1 MIKRIIDGLDREDLI
16 RKKYFFILFSI
27 LVLAISLFGLN
38 GSLQNVDEVLYARV
52 SRESLEEGSWLIQI
66 KDGKQIFFKAPM
78 VFWTAML
85 SFKLFGV
92 SDFTARLPSAI
103 ANIVSS
109 FIILF
114 ICIKTFNSYKTGIMA
129 VLIYLCSLQVNAS
142 SHQICADLLVLM
154 FLLLSLFFSLKGIK
168 DNKLWFLLAGFFNGF
183 AYLSKSVLG
192 FAIPAALLIYIIIRR
207 RGDLFVYLIMLVF
220 ISFIFSIPF
229 YLYINIKL
237 PTMFKENFLIN
248 YLLGIVYTKGSFS
261 IFDVLFRLLYYL
273 TLLLLFI
280 LPFSP
285 GLLFVFFRKGE
296 ESKAK
301 NILWND
307 LSSLISI
314 YLLVLLIGFSLI
326 RQKMA
331 HYTLFMIPVLAIFL
345 GESLKNIK
353 NRKIYLFFASVS
365 AITVIVFLVIYGKEG
380 HRYPTYRDF
389 VYGLIIIYALFSILN
404 IIFFLR
410 KIDAK
415 IGVFSLVFI
424 FFISYTIHTAITV
437 PLDFNSDIKSFADVY
452 KNSAPI
458 VVISTREVN
467 EGSKT
472 RVTIWYMR
480 KRSKQYKTFEHF
492 LEASGEIE
500 KGTYLIFYNG
510 YSDELQ
516 RLYESF
522 KILKTGKIWSIGVV
536 R

>member
-16 RKKYFFILFSI
+16 TKKYFFIIFSI

-38 GSLQNVDEVLYARV
+38 GSLQNVDEVLFARV

-66 KDGKQIFFKAPM
+66 KDGKQLFFKAPM
-78 VFWTAML
+78 VFWTSML

-92 SDFTARLPSAI
+92 SDITARLPSAI

-114 ICIKTFNSYKTGIMA
+114 ICIKIFNSYKTGIMA

-142 SHQICADLLVLM
+142 SHQISTDLLVLM

-168 DNKLWFLLAGFFNGF
+168 DNRLWFLMAGFFNGF
-183 AYLSKSVLG
+183 AYLSKSALG
-192 FAIPAALLIYIIIRR
+192 FVIPAALLIYIIIRR
-207 RGDLFVYLIMLVF
+207 RGDLFVYLIMLVI
-220 ISFIFSIPF
+220 ISFIFSIPY
-229 YLYINIKL
+229 YLYVNIKL
-237 PTMFKENFLIN
+237 PNMFKENFLTN
-248 YLLGIVYTKGSFS
+248 YLLGIVYTKGKHS

-280 LPFSP
+280 LPFTP

-331 HYTLFMIPVLAIFL
+331 HYTLFMIPALAIFL

-353 NRKIYLFFASVS
+353 NRKIYLFFASIS
-365 AITVIVFLVIYGKEG
+365 AIVVVVFIVIYSKEG

-389 VYGLIIIYALFSILN
+389 VYGLVTIYALFMIMN
-404 IIFFLR
+404 IIFFFR
-410 KIDAK
+410 RIDAK
-415 IGVFSLVFI
+415 IGVCSLVFI
-424 FFISYTIHTAITV
+424 FFISFTVHTAITV

-452 KNSAPI
+452 EDSAPI
-458 VVISTREVN
+458 VVISTREVD

-500 KGTYLIFYNG
+500 KGTYLVFYNG
-510 YSDELQ
+510 YTDELQ
-516 RLYESF
+516 KLYESF
-522 KILKTGKIWSIGVV
+522 KILKTGKVWSIGVL